1 MKAIIL
7 NASAWMIVPVMDA
20 LAKFLSNSMNVFQI
34 AWARYFFSAVFTL
47 SLMLFFY
54 KKTLVWS
61 KNPRLQIIR
70 GFVLAFSTL
79 CFFY

>member
-20 LAKFLSNSMNVFQI
+20 FAKFLSNSMSVFQV
-34 AWARYFFSAVFTL
+34 AWARYFFSALFTL

-54 KKTLVWS
+54 TENICLEQK
-61 KNPRLQIIR
+61 P
-70 GFVLAFSTL
+70 
-79 CFFY
+79 